1 GTIVAGRAGGSV
13 ATTHGGDVLERTQ
26 VTKGASV
33 ATPSSAGTAS
43 PTMFSALAIRP
54 GRTATNSAA
63 ARPIQFGRKDFEN
76 SIAMHPIDCFQQR
89 PPNGWLGCLMVLL
102 KSISA
107 GSNVL
112 HSLDRSLPRR
122 RRILAQLIARARC
135 INRISRTN
143 PERFRDWPEAQH
155 TSYCRQK

>member
-1 GTIVAGRAGGSV
+1 
-13 ATTHGGDVLERTQ
+13 
-26 VTKGASV
+26 
-33 ATPSSAGTAS
+33 
-43 PTMFSALAIRP
+43 MFSALAIRP

-89 PPNGWLGCLMVLL
+89 PPNGWLGRLMVLC

-107 GSNVL
+107 RSNVL

-122 RRILAQLIARARC
+122 RRILAQLIARALHKPDSPNEPRAFSGLAGSAAHKLLPPK
-135 INRISRTN
+135 ITNNSRLGALTGW
-143 PERFRDWPEAQH
+143 RLSH
-155 TSYCRQK
+155 S